1 MATVTPIVRHLDDSS
16 RLTILAEEAGT
27 IASRIDSLAKA
38 ANCVMTGAQ
47 PADALVR
54 ETVVTDLLALI
65 EDLAANVAHDTGAIE
80 AVMMEVQ
87 A

>member
-1 MATVTPIVRHLDDSS
+1 MTTVTPIARHMGDSS
-16 RLTILAEEAGT
+16 RLTILAEEASGIAAR
-27 IASRIDSLAKA
+27 IASLATA

-65 EDLAANVAHDTGAIE
+65 EDLAAVVGHDTGAIE
-80 AVMMEVQ
+80 AAMLEVR